1 VFQRLR
7 DGESE
12 CVETEGEFLVTND
25 KDRASGAVED
35 PKKWLREGKSGII
48 LS

>member
-25 KDRASGAVED
+25 KDGVGSSRGSEKVAQR
-35 PKKWLREGKSGII
+35 REKRDNP
-48 LS
+48 